1 MTLCSLP
8 HFPLFRKN
16 ETQKIQDS
24 TGQSLESV
32 SLSTAF
38 LNTVMQKN
46 SRFLSLL
53 ITLFL
58 LGSQI
63 LFAQTRTRAVD
74 PDSPVVS
81 FGPTPKEALLVGEK
95 DAGRLVIIDPE
106 TLEIVARIPAGGNL
120 HELATDGRYVYIGS
134 NLPGITVVDAIAQKR
149 VESLDI
155 SAFGDRHAITFAGSH
170 LYIGHENQRLIS
182 RYDPATKKF
191 DEVIGLPGGSHMLIV
206 TPDEQRIFTASSNGQ
221 VIAIVDRATTER
233 GQKYLDF
240 TTFPGDSR
248 MEGMTLSPDGKE
260 FWALHMNSKKIS
272 IINVPE
278 KKLIATIPFEGG
290 LNNRIKFTKD
300 GKYVLMNELFGNE
313 LRVWDV
319 ATRQEIKRIDVG
331 AGGEGIFI
339 DPVRPRAYYTVSA
352 GNKLVVIDTDTMT
365 VIKEI
370 PDLMNPDSMDWFIA
384 R

>member
-1 MTLCSLP
+1 MMSNNFVM
-8 HFPLFRKN
+8 HN
-16 ETQKIQDS
+16 S
-24 TGQSLESV
+24 T
-32 SLSTAF
+32 
-38 LNTVMQKN
+38 
-46 SRFLSLL
+46 RFVSLL
-53 ITLFL
+53 IILFL
-58 LGSQI
+58 VGSKS
-63 LFAQTRTRAVD
+63 LRAQNPSKAVD

-81 FGPTPKEALLVGEK
+81 FAPTPKEALLVGEK

-106 TLEIVARIPAGGNL
+106 SLEIVARIPAGGNL
-120 HELATDGRYVYIGS
+120 HELATDGRFVYIGS

-149 VESLDI
+149 VESIDI
-155 SAFGDRHAITFAGSH
+155 SSFGDRHAISFAGKH
-170 LYIGHENQRLIS
+170 LYIGHESHRLIS
-182 RYDPATKKF
+182 RYDPDTKKF
-191 DEVIGLPGGSHMLIV
+191 DEVIGLPGGSHLLLIM
-206 TPDEQRIFTASSNGQ
+206 PDEQRIFTASSNGQ
-221 VIAIVDRATTER
+221 VIAIVDRVTDSRRQTNFE
-233 GQKYLDF
+233 F
-240 TTFPGDSR
+240 TTFPGDTR
-248 MEGMTLSPDGKE
+248 MEGMALSPDGKE
-260 FWALHMNSKKIS
+260 FWALHMNAKKIS

-278 KKLIATIPFEGG
+278 KKLIDTISHEGG

-370 PDLMNPDSMDWFIA
+370 HDLQNPDGMDWFSA
-384 R
+384 K